1 MSNDDNQIK
10 GKEQFEIK
18 QVDKITDDHWK
29 LLLLADPSKD
39 LVERYLQSGKTFE
52 FRKNTNLAAIMV
64 LKEVSQFKLEIKN
77 IAVNP
82 TFENQGIATRLLKY
96 AFCYAKKHQY
106 QQVLIGTGSTS
117 FKQLYLY
124 QKMGF
129 RISYIK
135 RDFFVKNYKYL
146 IHENGLLLRDMLV
159 LVFDCTELKNN
170 DDKE

>member
-1 MSNDDNQIK
+1 MNTYNNQIK
-10 GKEQFEIK
+10 GKKHFKIK
-18 QVDKITDDHWK
+18 QVDKITDEHWK

-39 LVERYLQSGKTFE
+39 LIERYLQSGKTFE
-52 FRKNTNLAAIMV
+52 FREDTNLAAIMV
-64 LKEVSQFKLEIKN
+64 LKEISQSKLEIKN
-77 IAVNP
+77 IAVDP
-82 TFENQGIATRLLKY
+82 AFENHGIATRLLKY

>member
-1 MSNDDNQIK
+1 MNNDKNKIK
-10 GKEQFEIK
+10 GKEQFKIK
-18 QVDKITDDHWK
+18 QVDKITDEHWK
-29 LLLLADPSKD
+29 LLLLADPSKE
-39 LVERYLQSGKTFE
+39 LVERYLESGKTFE
-52 FRKNTNLAAIMV
+52 FRKNTNLAAIIV

-82 TFENQGIATRLLKY
+82 AFENQGIATRLLKY

-106 QQVLIGTGSTS
+106 QQMLIGTGSTS

-135 RDFFVKNYKYL
+135 KDFFVKNYKYL
-146 IHENGLLLRDMLV
+146 IHENGLILRDMLI
-159 LVFDCTELKNN
+159 LVVDLTELKNDN
-170 DDKE
+170 NKG

>member
-18 QVDKITDDHWK
+18 QVDKITDNHWK

-77 IAVNP
+77 
-82 TFENQGIATRLLKY
+82 
-96 AFCYAKKHQY
+96 
-106 QQVLIGTGSTS
+106 
-117 FKQLYLY
+117 
-124 QKMGF
+124 
-129 RISYIK
+129 
-135 RDFFVKNYKYL
+135 
-146 IHENGLLLRDMLV
+146 
-159 LVFDCTELKNN
+159 
-170 DDKE
+170 